1 MGGEEGE
8 EEKVAS
14 CNHPRGGGVER
25 GVLGWC
31 GQGECGEGKEAVE
44 VGRWLGM
51 VRWLEDEEKEVLSA
65 ISFCTLPESEGMVR
79 GR

>member
-1 MGGEEGE
+1 MG
-8 EEKVAS
+8 
-14 CNHPRGGGVER
+14 GGGVM
-25 GVLGWC
+25 
-31 GQGECGEGKEAVE
+31 
-44 VGRWLGM
+44 VGRWRGM